1 MNLTAYRG
9 QAFQEVFTFKNSY
22 GQVIRPPA
30 GTYYVTLQN
39 GSFVEQF
46 GPLQVTY
53 TGVVWNMTAAQVQ
66 ALPYSTLYFTL
77 TNNGTEVT
85 RGVLTVR

>member
-9 QAFQEVFTFKNSY
+9 QPFQEVFTFKNSA

-30 GTYYVTLQN
+30 GVYAVTLQN
-39 GSFVEQF
+39 GTFVQTF
-46 GPLQVTY
+46 NNLSVNMQ
-53 TGVVWNMTAAQVQ
+53 GVVWNMTAAQVD

-77 TNNGTEVT
+77 TNNGAEVT
-85 RGVLTVR
+85 RGVLSVR

>member
-9 QAFQEVFTFKNSY
+9 QTFSELFTFKDTY
-22 GQVIRPPA
+22 GNVIRPPA
-30 GTYYVTLQN
+30 GTYLVTVQN
-39 GSFVEQF
+39 GSFIQQYACRV
-46 GPLQVTY
+46 QVN
-53 TGVVWNMTAAQVQ
+53 GVLWSLTAAQVD

-85 RGVLTVR
+85 RGVLAVR